1 MNVSENTLVYE
12 TVGCFSVRYCLLSRS
27 TVSLDM
33 SLQLR
38 KYRLSNFKNCT
49 RKEYAEEKEVRK
61 RNKVHM
67 KQVGPKCFAKNCED
81 RDIFEK

>member
-12 TVGCFSVRYCLLSRS
+12 RVGCFSVKDCLLSRS

-33 SLQLR
+33 SMQLR

-49 RKEYAEEKEVRK
+49 RKEYAEEKETK
-61 RNKVHM
+61 
-67 KQVGPKCFAKNCED
+67 FT
-81 RDIFEK
+81 